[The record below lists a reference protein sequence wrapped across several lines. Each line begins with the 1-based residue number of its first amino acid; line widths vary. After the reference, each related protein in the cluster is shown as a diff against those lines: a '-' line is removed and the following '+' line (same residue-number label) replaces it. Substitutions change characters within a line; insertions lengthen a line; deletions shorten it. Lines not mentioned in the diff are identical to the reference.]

1 MADSRFFV
9 DIMDDIVDSMRE
21 YGTITASSEI
31 SGVYTI
37 TYTRGQSFKTNT
49 LKDDYHV
56 TIDSIDYQISNLT
69 ATTFN
74 ITAETGLDF
83 TSKGWKALEPHYMYG
98 HYVEVANVLR
108 LKDENPTEKDK
119 KFPLIYLV
127 TDFNEDHSDAIN
139 IDYTVSP
146 TVLIICST
154 NKDYL
159 AADRYEYKFKP
170 ILYPYYEMLKLKMDK
185 APGLIT
191 ISGNQIAHTKTDRL
205 FWGVSAENGNTSLI
219 FNEYNDAI
227 EINFNNINVA
237 SSIFG
242 TCL

>member
-9 DIMDDIVDSMRE
+9 DIMRDIVDSMRE
-21 YGTITASSEI
+21 FGTIKASSE
-31 SGVYTI
+31 SSSVYTL
-37 TYTRGQSFKTNT
+37 TYTRGQEFSTNT
-49 LKDDYHV
+49 LQDDYHV

-69 ATTFN
+69 TTTFD
-74 ITAETGLDF
+74 ITAQTGLDF
-83 TSKGWKALEPHYMYG
+83 TGKSWKALEPYYMYG

-108 LKDENPTEKDK
+108 LKDDDPTEKDK

-127 TDFNEDHSDAIN
+127 TDFSEDHSDEVN

-146 TVLIICST
+146 TILIICST
-154 NKDYL
+154 DKDYL
-159 AADRYEYKFKP
+159 AEDRYENKFKP
-170 ILYPYYEMLKLKMDK
+170 ILYPYYEILKLKMDK

-191 ISGNQIAHTKTDRL
+191 VSQNQIEHTKTDRL
-205 FWGVSAENGNTSLI
+205 FWGVSSENGNTSLI

-227 EINFNNINVA
+227 ELNFNDITVA
-237 SSIFG
+237 TSIFS